1 MPGGIELRIRKRE
14 VQLKQSEK
22 QFWGFG
28 VHGKQHS
35 EVSLGWGKGMWEILG
50 LS

>member
-1 MPGGIELRIRKRE
+1 MNRTRRLGFRGHGFGEENSAMPGGIELRIRKRE

-28 VHGKQHS
+28 VHGK
-35 EVSLGWGKGMWEILG
+35 
-50 LS
+50 